1 MATTFF
7 KTKRFIY
14 GVEQRED
21 GKLNVSREYIY
32 RDGTWCPMSDTTTI
46 TMPDAG
52 MFINQQGGIDGL
64 LSKCETTD
72 DLAAEVE
79 HINAEL
85 RIKRNQAIADNARR
99 REERAQKMMAAYNTM
114 FAGEVTETTADSVF
128 VLLCKLNAENW
139 GSWELPR
146 MTIGYTCNQYDCDGR
161 TATTIKLDSP
171 IVVNG
176 EAGTMF
182 QIGAPAGHLTKY
194 RRIAPE
200 NLDLI

>member
-1 MATTFF
+1 MAKTFF

-21 GKLNVSREYIY
+21 GTLNISREYIY
-32 RDGTWCPMSDTTTI
+32 RDGAWMPMNDT

-72 DLAAEVE
+72 DLAADVE

-85 RIKRNQAIADNARR
+85 RIKRNQTIADNARR

-114 FAGEVTETTADSVF
+114 FAGEVTETTADSVYI
-128 VLLCKLNAENW
+128 LLRKLHGANW

-161 TATTIKLDSP
+161 TATTIKLDRP

-194 RRIAPE
+194 RRIWPD